1 MMTSPEAALSEDWL
15 SRTDA
20 PLAFYRSLRDE
31 FEPGKPM
38 WLTET
43 ADATCGGNP

>member
-31 FEPGKPM
+31 FEAGKPM